1 MEKPAMSTSYRPLIE
16 IRACQLFDGR
26 LRSLGIRE
34 HLKPDMTTRTKRC
47 LTDGLNYLWAN
58 IGDNGFLESFTRWGF
73 NDPSVILGAVAK
85 EFDTYI
91 ASEHDPQYWG
101 FETEEEWHAALDE
114 LNRED
119 EDRFYAD
126 VIKFV
131 SGEPNDIR
139 EGTIGE
145 IQAKIAKQL
154 VESDPELLLPAQ
166 RERLM
171 KAVRAIY
178 DRDHAVSRGELEVL
192 AAFQARTGGSRDPKN
207 GPTLNSRWGEDYS
220 FKRSCQTCFRSQR

>member
-1 MEKPAMSTSYRPLIE
+1 MSTSYRPLIE

-34 HLKPDMTTRTKRC
+34 HLKPDMTTRT
-47 LTDGLNYLWAN
+47 N
-58 IGDNGFLESFTRWGF
+58 
-73 NDPSVILGAVAK
+73 
-85 EFDTYI
+85 
-91 ASEHDPQYWG
+91 PQYWG

-178 DRDHAVSRGELEVL
+178 DRGHAVSWGELEVL

-207 GPTLNSRWGEDYS
+207 GPNT
-220 FKRSCQTCFRSQR
+220 

>member
-1 MEKPAMSTSYRPLIE
+1 VASTSYRPLIK

-34 HLKPDMTTRTKRC
+34 HLKPDMTTRTTRC
-47 LTDGLNYLWAN
+47 LTDGLNYLCAN
-58 IGDNGFLESFTRWGF
+58 IGDNGFLESLTRWGF
-73 NDPSVILGAVAK
+73 NDPSVILGAVAE

-119 EDRFYAD
+119 KDRFYAD

-131 SGEPNDIR
+131 EPNDIR
-139 EGTIGE
+139 EGTIGA
-145 IQAKIAKQL
+145 IQAKIARQL
-154 VESDPELLLPAQ
+154 VECDPELLLLAQ

-171 KAVRAIY
+171 KAVEVIY
-178 DRDHAVSRGELEVL
+178 NRDHVVRWSELEVL
-192 AAFQARTGGSRDPKN
+192 AAFQVRTGGSRDPKN
-207 GPTLNSRWGEDYS
+207 AE
-220 FKRSCQTCFRSQR
+220 